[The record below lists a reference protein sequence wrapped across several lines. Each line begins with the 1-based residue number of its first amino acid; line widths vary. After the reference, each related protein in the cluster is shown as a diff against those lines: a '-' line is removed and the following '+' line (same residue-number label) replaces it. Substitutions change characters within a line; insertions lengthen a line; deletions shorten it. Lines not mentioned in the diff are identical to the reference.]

1 MTAALVLS
9 SVALAAVLLSATARW
24 SEALVA
30 VPAALLVVA
39 AGAVS
44 IEEAV
49 TEVRD
54 LLPVVGFL
62 AVILVLAGLCDDE
75 GLFRLAGRWMTRG
88 NHGHPRRLLGRVFL
102 VATATTAVLSLDAT
116 AVLLTPVVLAT
127 VRSTRVP
134 PRPHLYA
141 TAHLSNTASLL
152 LPGSNLTNLLAF
164 SAAGLSF
171 TRFGALMAGPWLIA
185 VAAEYLLFRG
195 FFRGELVDR
204 PVVTTGGQTTPQG
217 QTTTGG
223 YEPVPVLVLSVLTVT
238 LVGFAVLSLAGLS
251 PVWAALAGASVLAVR
266 SLCLGRSTPAGILRW
281 INLPFLAFVLALGVV
296 VKAVMVN
303 GLDSAAARLL
313 PSGTGL
319 AALLAIAAV
328 AAVLSNVVNNLPA
341 VLVLLPLAA
350 GTGPG
355 AVLAVLIGVNIGPNL
370 TYIGSLSNLLWRNLL
385 HKQGE
390 PTSARQ
396 FSALGLLTVP
406 VGLVAAVVALWAALA
421 VVGV

>member
-1 MTAALVLS
+1 MTAALALS
-9 SVALAAVLLSATARW
+9 CAALATVLLSATARW
-24 SEALVA
+24 SEAVGA

-44 IEEAV
+44 VQDAV
-49 TEVRD
+49 TEVRG

-62 AVILVLAGLCDDE
+62 AVVLVLAGLCDDE
-75 GLFRLAGRWMTRG
+75 GLFRLAGGWMARG
-88 NHGHPRRLLGRVFL
+88 NHGQPRRLLGRVFL
-102 VATATTAVLSLDAT
+102 AATATTAVLSLDAT

-127 VRSTRVP
+127 VRSTGAP

-152 LPGSNLTNLLAF
+152 LPVSNLTNLLAF

-171 TRFGALMAGPWLIA
+171 TRFGVLMVGPWLVAI
-185 VAAEYLLFRG
+185 AAEYLLFRMV
-195 FFRGELVDR
+195 FRGELVDR
-204 PVVTTGGQTTPQG
+204 PVL
-217 QTTTGG
+217 TTTVGRQ
-223 YEPVPVLVLSVLTVT
+223 PVPVLVLSVLAAT
-238 LVGFAVLSLAGLS
+238 LAGFAVLSLAGLS

-266 SLCLGRSTPAGILRW
+266 SLSQGRSTPAGILGW

-319 AALLAIAAV
+319 AALFAIAAV
-328 AAVLSNVVNNLPA
+328 AAVLSNLVNNLPA

-350 GTGPG
+350 ATGPG

-385 HKQGE
+385 HQQGE

-406 VGLVAAVVALWAALA
+406 VSLVAAVIALWAALA
-421 VVGV
+421 LVGV